1 MRIRNGLVLAGLIA
15 GATVATAGGSGGKVP
30 WVKKYDQAL
39 AQAKATGKPLMVYF
53 TMDG

>member
-1 MRIRNGLVLAGLIA
+1 MRSCGGLILGWLAA

-39 AQAKATGKPLMVYF
+39 AQAKASGKPLMVYF